1 MSIPGG
7 PPSEPEEKLR
17 RIEVVTDA
25 ALAHLDLGELLSELL
40 DRVRELLST
49 DMAAVLLLDPSSQ
62 LLVATAAKGLED
74 EVWQGVR
81 VPLGEGFAGRIASE
95 KRPLLLDRVDPTTVV
110 NPILWQAGIH
120 SIVGVPLLVGGTV
133 LGVLHVGSLARRRFG
148 DEDVKLLQLV
158 ADRIALAVQAGLSQ
172 GERAAA
178 RALRRSLLPTR
189 LPEMR
194 NLEFAA
200 RYVPGE
206 QGLVAGDW
214 YDVFALPSGRT
225 GMVIGD
231 VAGHGLPAAVV
242 MGRLRSA
249 LRAYALESD
258 DPAEV
263 LGKLDNKVRH
273 FEPGMIATVLY
284 GIWAPG
290 QDRLCLSSAGHLD
303 PLVCIPGRAPAFA
316 DLKVDPPVGVA
327 ACEPRCST
335 VLDVPPGTL
344 AVFFTDGLVER
355 RTRPIHVGLDRLR
368 AAVTAGPV
376 DSVCSTLMATLSG
389 RDAPEDDVTLLAVR
403 RRE

>member
-1 MSIPGG
+1 
-7 PPSEPEEKLR
+7 
-17 RIEVVTDA
+17 
-25 ALAHLDLGELLSELL
+25 
-40 DRVRELLST
+40 
-49 DMAAVLLLDPSSQ
+49 MAAVLLLDPSSQ
-62 LLVATAAKGLED
+62 LLVATAAKGLEG

-81 VPLGEGFAGRIASE
+81 VPLGEGFAGRIAAE

-110 NPILWQAGIH
+110 NPILWQSGIQ
-120 SIVGVPLLVGGTV
+120 SMVGAPLLVGGTV

-158 ADRIALAVQAGLSQ
+158 ADRIALAVQAELSQ
-172 GERAAA
+172 GDRAAA
-178 RALRRSLLPTR
+178 RALQRSLLPTK

-194 NLEFAA
+194 DLEFGA

-214 YDVFALPSGRT
+214 YDVFALPPGCT

-263 LGKLDNKVRH
+263 LDKLDNKVRH
-273 FEPGMIATVLY
+273 FEHGIMATVLY

-290 QDRLCLSSAGHLD
+290 QDRLCLSSAGHLS
-303 PLVCIPGRAPAFA
+303 PLLCIPGQEPAFV
-316 DLKVDPPVGVA
+316 DLTVDPPVGVA
-327 ACEPRCST
+327 ACGPRRST
-335 VLDVPPGTL
+335 ALSVPHGTL

-355 RTRPIHVGLDRLR
+355 RTRPIDVGLDLLR

-389 RDAPEDDVTLLAVR
+389 SDAPEDDVTLLAVR
-403 RRE
+403 RR